1 MLLVIKPDYTVHL
14 IMVKTIM
21 KPSNEIG
28 LIDVKVQKNIIVDK
42 NLGIFGLS
50 CTHQWL
56 LSQLKKKLCLK

>member
-50 CTHQWL
+50 CTHQ
-56 LSQLKKKLCLK
+56 